1 MKDFLTRAIHGGRLE
16 DTNYPGPSYPIYL
29 SSTFNQK
36 GLDEFGEF
44 MYSRSGNPT
53 RSNLEEQVAS
63 LEDCQYVLATASGMA
78 ATAIALSFLQ
88 AGDKILINSN
98 VYGGTWTY
106 VSDFL
111 KQKGIDYEIVT
122 DFNQYDFDQV
132 NPAVKAVFIETPSNP
147 LVEVTDIAAVCQAAK
162 AKGLTVI
169 VDNTF
174 MTAYL
179 QEPLKLGA
187 DIVVYSATKYY
198 GGHSDLIA
206 GLIALNDEARYND
219 FKKQRKLYGSPLAPF
234 DCFLLSRGIK
244 TMPLR
249 IDRQEA
255 NTKEVVEFL
264 KNHPACDRVYYTGL
278 DPESKAYAIQTK
290 QAKGFGSLISFE
302 LNEGYDLNTFFK
314 ALQVFDLAVSLGGVE
329 SLICLP
335 ANMTHEDYEP
345 ELLDQIGIKANLLRV
360 AIGIEGA
367 EDLKEDLSQAFEA
380 AKK

>member
-1 MKDFLTRAIHGGRLE
+1 MNDFLTRAIHSGRLE
-16 DTNYPGPSYPIYL
+16 DSQYPGPSYPIYL
-29 SSTFNQK
+29 SSTYNQA
-36 GLDEFGEF
+36 GIESFGEF

-53 RSNLEEQVAS
+53 RSHLEEQVAS
-63 LEDCQYVLATASGMA
+63 IEDCQHVLATSSGMA

-88 AGDKILINSN
+88 AGDKILLNSN

-111 KQKGIDYEIVT
+111 KQKGVHYEIVT
-122 DFNQYDFDQV
+122 DFNVYQFDELD
-132 NPAVKAVFIETPSNP
+132 PSVKAVFIETPSNP
-147 LVEVTDIAAVCQAAK
+147 LVEVTDIAYVAQAAK
-162 AKGLTVI
+162 QKGIKVI

-187 DIVVYSATKYY
+187 DVVVYSATKYY

-206 GLIALNDEARYND
+206 GLIALNDSTLFDIY
-219 FKKQRKLYGSPLAPF
+219 KKQRKLYGSPLAPF

-249 IDRQEA
+249 IDRQES
-255 NTKEVVEFL
+255 NTQAIVSFL
-264 KNHPACDRVYYTGL
+264 KDHPACDRIYYTGL
-278 DPESKAYAIQTK
+278 DPESDSYAIQVK

-302 LNEGYDLNTFFK
+302 LNEAYHLEAFFK
-314 ALQVFDLAVSLGGVE
+314 ALKVFDLAVSLGGVE

-335 ANMTHEDYEP
+335 ATMTHEDYAP
-345 ELLDQIGIKANLLRV
+345 ELLHQIGIKSNLLRI
-360 AIGIEGA
+360 AIGIEGI
-367 EDLKEDLSQAFEA
+367 EDLKEDLRQAFEA
-380 AKK
+380 AKI